1 MLDRY
6 GRPGSSSKIL
16 PSFLGEAERL
26 WPFVPPFRFTRFF
39 SPEDT
44 LLCVCA
50 SETALREFQTR
61 HSSDERIRVV
71 ELTTGSGLVGLE
83 LLLSNPNTELTGL
96 DIDPLAI
103 RTATGNAKSL
113 GIGERAHFKCADLW
127 SKETASALEAVHPHI
142 IICNPPY
149 VPEPDAGRLQLEAGA
164 GPDGTAHLMKTIEL
178 AGRVQPDSMALS
190 WCSLSNPAKIV
201 SSAAASGYALGSLLM
216 VAISDGE
223 YSGSVHNY
231 LSTLP
236 HAYICESP
244 DTLAE
249 VAPDNSAGFAYLLMA
264 GVFSRRDH
272 LDESIARNIQ
282 QLCESFA
289 SNGLSALSEANV
301 GVPTRSWLLDR
312 WDELRLRAILH

>member
-1 MLDRY
+1 MLNRY

-16 PSFLGEAERL
+16 PSFLDEADRL
-26 WPFVPPFRFTRFF
+26 RPFVPPFRFTQFF

-50 SETALREFQTR
+50 SETALRNSRTR
-61 HSSDERIRVV
+61 HSGDERICVV

-83 LLLSNPNTELTGL
+83 LLLSNHDIELTGL

-113 GIGERAHFKCADLW
+113 GVSKRAHFKCADLW
-127 SKETASALEAVHPHI
+127 SRETVSALEAVHPHI
-142 IICNPPY
+142 IVCNPPY
-149 VPEPDAGRLQLEAGA
+149 VPEPDAGKLQLEAGA

-178 AGRVQPDSMALS
+178 TTRVQPDSMALS
-190 WCSLSNPAKIV
+190 WCSLSDPAKIV
-201 SSAAASGYALGSLLM
+201 SSAAASGYALDSLFII
-216 VAISDGE
+216 AISDGE

-249 VAPDNSAGFAYLLMA
+249 VAPDNSARFAYLLMA
-264 GVFSRRDH
+264 GAFSRRDR
-272 LDESIARNIQ
+272 LDASIANSIQ
-282 QLCESFA
+282 ELCESFA
-289 SNGLSALSEANV
+289 SNGLSALSEADV

-312 WDELRLRAILH
+312 WDELRLRALLH